1 MKSKSIRILSIL
13 ILLLSIVVLG
23 DGFLGFKDGWSSADG
38 DLDKKIHRVD
48 VSLNPAVAYSLPDTL
63 QLADNRKIPYQI
75 GNITLGMKTDK
86 VYELFSGIIGLVST
100 PVFLL
105 LIIWAGLSFFRFIR
119 DVQRQQIFIRSN
131 VKRLRVICWML
142 LFVGIMKNLFAGMD
156 YFLLLKDSHVSFP
169 GYQIAGFEFQYSIF
183 FLALLFGL
191 FAEIFA
197 LGVKLK
203 EEQELTV

>member
-13 ILLLSIVVLG
+13 ILLLSMVVLG
-23 DGFLGFKDGWSSADG
+23 DSFRGGKDGWNSADG
-38 DLDKKIHRVD
+38 DLDKKIHRVN

-63 QLADNRKIPYQI
+63 QLADNRKIPYQV
-75 GNITLGMKTDK
+75 GSITLGMKTDK
-86 VYELFSGIIGLVST
+86 VYELFSVIIGLVFT

-142 LFVGIMKNLFAGMD
+142 LLAGIMKNVFAGVD
-156 YFLLLKDSHVSFP
+156 YFLLLKDGDVSFP
-169 GYQIAGFEFQYSIF
+169 GYKIAGFEFEYSTF

-203 EEQELTV
+203 EEQDLTV

>member
-1 MKSKSIRILSIL
+1 MKSKSIRILSVL

-23 DGFLGFKDGWSSADG
+23 DGFRGFKDGWNSAG
-38 DLDKKIHRVD
+38 RDLDEKSEGKIHRVD
-48 VSLNPAVAYSLPDTL
+48 VSLTPTVTYSLPDTL

-75 GNITLGMKTDK
+75 GNVALGVKTEK

-100 PVFLL
+100 PVF
-105 LIIWAGLSFFRFIR
+105 
-119 DVQRQQIFIRSN
+119 
-131 VKRLRVICWML
+131 ML
-142 LFVGIMKNLFAGMD
+142 LFVGIMKNLFAGVD
-156 YFLLLKDSHVSFP
+156 YFLLLKDSNVSFP
-169 GYQIAGFEFQYSIF
+169 GYQVAGFEFEYSTF

-203 EEQELTV
+203 EEQDLTV

>member
-1 MKSKSIRILSIL
+1 MEGMNMKSKSIRILSVL

-23 DGFLGFKDGWSSADG
+23 DGFRGFKDGWNSAG
-38 DLDKKIHRVD
+38 RDLDEKSEGKIHRVD
-48 VSLNPAVAYSLPDTL
+48 VSLTPTVTYSLPDTL

-75 GNITLGMKTDK
+75 GNVALGVKTEK

-100 PVFLL
+100 PVFML
-105 LIIWAGLSFFRFIR
+105 LIIWAGLSFFHFIR
-119 DVQRQQIFIRSN
+119 DVQRQQIFIHS
-131 VKRLRVICWML
+131 
-142 LFVGIMKNLFAGMD
+142 KNLFAGVD
-156 YFLLLKDSHVSFP
+156 YFLLLKDSNVSFP
-169 GYQIAGFEFQYSIF
+169 GYQVAGFEFEYSTF

-203 EEQELTV
+203 EEQDLTV